1 MNLPSRRV
9 PYKPMKFWLIRA
21 RFLVRSQLARFPLIE
36 DPVIR
41 IWRTGSFLLLKYEW
55 KLVAL
60 IGTLTGIYDK
70 ALDVDKVCWV
80 SPQRITYCSLREF
93 WLQRFS
99 GRVIGGDWDRLE
111 KRFEDLD
118 IYVAF
123 RQVCMEGKDWTET
136 VFYQRVLDGIN
147 GGQILWNCKDQH
159 DLDQRCKYLESLFH
173 KIKREG
179 YKSQR
184 ELLSS
189 QKTYDPLRVKD
200 EVGVNIGR
208 HGDLLF
214 NDAAHRLAIAKL
226 VGLQRIPMKITVRH
240 PEWMRFRKEV
250 IQYAKEMG
258 GKTYQPLIHIDF
270 DDIPAIHDDC
280 DDRFIMIKQNMSVE
294 RGRLLDIGA
303 NLGYFC
309 HRFEDEGF
317 DCYAVEDFPIHL
329 YFLKKLKRAEN
340 KEFRVIDRSVLEC
353 AEINNMYFDVIL
365 ALNIFHHFLKT
376 KESYDRFIHLL
387 KNLKTRELFFVSH
400 LTSEPQMQAAYKNCS
415 PDEFAELLVQNSRLE
430 NIEFIGTAKD
440 GRSLY
445 KLY

>member
-1 MNLPSRRV
+1 M
-9 PYKPMKFWLIRA
+9 
-21 RFLVRSQLARFPLIE
+21 
-36 DPVIR
+36 R
-41 IWRTGSFLLLKYEW
+41 IWRTARFLLLKCEW

-60 IGTLTGIYDK
+60 MGALTNTYDE

-80 SPQRITYCSLREF
+80 SPQRITHCSLREF
-93 WLQRFS
+93 WLPGFK

-123 RQVCMEGKDWTET
+123 KQVCTEGKDWTET
-136 VFYQRVLDGIN
+136 VFYQRFLDAIR
-147 GGQILWNCKDQH
+147 GGQLLWGCKDQL
-159 DLDQRCKYLESLFH
+159 DLDQRCKYLESLFDR
-173 KIKREG
+173 IRREG

-184 ELLSS
+184 ELLSL
-189 QKTYDPLRVKD
+189 QNTHDPLRATD

-214 NDAAHRLAIAKL
+214 NEGAHRLAIAKL
-226 VGLQRIPMKITVRH
+226 VGIQRIPVNITVRH
-240 PEWMRFRKEV
+240 PEWMKFRKEL

-258 GKTYQPLIHIDF
+258 GKTYQPPTHIDL
-270 DDIPAIHDDC
+270 DDIRALHDDC
-280 DDRFIMIKQNMSVE
+280 EDRFMMIKQNMSVE

-309 HRFEDEGF
+309 HRFQDEGF
-317 DCYAVEDFPIHL
+317 DCYAMEDSPMHL
-329 YFLKKLKRAEN
+329 YFLRRLKRAEN
-340 KEFRVIDRSVLEC
+340 KEFRVIGRSVLEC
-353 AEINNMYFDVIL
+353 TEISNMHFDVIL

-376 KESYDRFIHLL
+376 KESYDKYIRLL
-387 KNLKTRELFFVSH
+387 RNLQTRELFFESH
-400 LTSEPQMQAAYKNCS
+400 LPDEPQMQAAYKNYS
-415 PDEFAELLVQNSRLE
+415 PDEFARLLVQHTGLE
-430 NIEFIGTAKD
+430 NVEFIGTAKD